1 MKQSW
6 FTVLGGGVGVIA
18 FGASA
23 FAQANNC
30 PDATTLTL
38 GTVSGTT
45 VGATPDG
52 AGCFASSPDV
62 WYKFTSP
69 GFGRLVFETCGFTQG
84 IDTVLAVYSGCPGN
98 AGTLLA
104 CSDDNCDFDA
114 RLTLSAVPG
123 TTYYLRVSSANA
135 ASGAFKVSAS
145 MGDFYPA
152 SHGPDV
158 IVGELNGVTA
168 VGNLGAVR
176 AYAVGTTSCNVG
188 DAPLNWIDDVAEHPV
203 IGQNMYRLK
212 DGKFEQIGM
221 SWLKHGFTA
230 LAENT
235 CGTCIPPP
243 QLGRQLGIHCSDPY
257 TAGLNAV
264 QSGLGPRSHVNAT
277 QGTYPY
283 PFWVAHA
290 GYIVPPG
297 IGDNITRRLQVL
309 NADALPAQNP
319 GARYWVEGQY
329 VTHDDAQAGNAL
341 NNASYREV
349 SLFPQTV
356 FLGPTVQMKAAI
368 YAWKDADPLVDI
380 QVVDA
385 MEDGRPARFL
395 VASRVT
401 ANTNGTWTYVYAVQ
415 NFNSDRSASAFR
427 VRRGQSTL
435 TSPTVRDV
443 FYHSG
448 EIYDG
453 TDWAFSASGADGVWA
468 CAQTFA
474 QNPNANA
481 LRWGTMSTFSFVA
494 DQPPAWK
501 RGGIDLFKPGAG
513 PDLSLVTQAPRGGP
527 CPTDLDDGSGSGT
540 SDGGVTIDD
549 LVYFLDRYAA
559 GSLESDLDDGSGT
572 GVRDAGVTIDDL
584 VYYLDRFA
592 QGC

>member
-6 FTVLGGGVGVIA
+6 PGVLGGGIGVVIA
-18 FGASA
+18 GGSA
-23 FAQANNC
+23 FGQANNC
-30 PDATTLTL
+30 PDATPLSL

-45 VGATPDG
+45 AGATPDG
-52 AGCFASSPDV
+52 GGCFASSPDV

-69 GFGRLVFETCGFTQG
+69 GFGRLVFETCGFSQG
-84 IDTVLAVYSGCPGN
+84 IDTVLALYSGCPGD
-98 AGTLLA
+98 AATLLA

-114 RLTLSAVPG
+114 RLTISAVPG

-135 ASGAFKVSAS
+135 AGGAFKLAAS

-152 SHGPDV
+152 SHGADV
-158 IVGELNGVTA
+158 IVGELNGVVA
-168 VGNLGAVR
+168 VGNLGTVR

-188 DAPLNWIDDVAEHPV
+188 DVPLNWIDDQPEHPV

-235 CGTCIPPP
+235 CGACIIPP
-243 QLGRQLGIHCSDPY
+243 QLGRQLGVHCSDPY

-283 PFWVAHA
+283 PFWTPHA
-290 GYIVPPG
+290 GYIVPPAV
-297 IGDNITRRLQVL
+297 GDNIARRLQVL
-309 NADALPAQNP
+309 NADALLAQNP

-349 SLFPQTV
+349 SLFPQTT
-356 FLGPTVQMKAAI
+356 FLGPTVQMKPAI
-368 YAWKDADPLVDI
+368 YAWKDADPLVDV
-380 QVVDA
+380 QVVDTQ
-385 MEDGRPARFL
+385 ENGLPARFL
-395 VASRVT
+395 VASRAT
-401 ANTNGTWTYVYAVQ
+401 PNANGTWTYVYAVQ

-427 VRRGQSTL
+427 VARGLAST
-435 TSPTVRDV
+435 TSPTFRDV

-448 EIYDG
+448 EVYDG
-453 TDWAFSASGADGVWA
+453 TDWAFDATGADAAWA
-468 CAQTFA
+468 CTQSFS

-481 LRWGTMSTFSFVA
+481 LRWGTMATFSFVA
-494 DQPPAWK
+494 NQPPAWK
-501 RGGIDLFKPGAG
+501 RAALDLFKPGDNAA
-513 PDLSLVTQAPRGGP
+513 LSLVTQGPRGSL
-527 CPTDLDDGSGSGT
+527 CPSDLDNGNGNGTSDGGVTIDDLLYFLDRYFAGSLEADLDDGAGT
-540 SDGGVTIDD
+540 GTRDSGVTIDD
-549 LVYFLDRYAA
+549 LVYFLDRFA
-559 GSLESDLDDGSGT
+559 SG
-572 GVRDAGVTIDDL
+572 
-584 VYYLDRFA
+584 
-592 QGC
+592 C